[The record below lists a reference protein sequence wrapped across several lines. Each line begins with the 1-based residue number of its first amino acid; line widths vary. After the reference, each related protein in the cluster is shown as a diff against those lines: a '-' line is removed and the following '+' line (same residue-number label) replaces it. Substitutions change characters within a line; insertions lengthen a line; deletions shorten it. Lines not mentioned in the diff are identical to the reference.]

1 MSEAAGAVTV
11 RDVGRADEAAWRELW
26 AGYLAFYEAT
36 LPPETT
42 DRTWERL
49 VGDDPAFHGLVAVD
63 GGPDGTVVGIANA
76 ILHPSSWSEAPFC
89 LLNDLYVSPAA
100 RGRGAGRALIDAL
113 IARGRER
120 GWARV
125 SWVTKETNATA
136 RVLYDTYG
144 PADGF
149 IRYTVKL

>member
-1 MSEAAGAVTV
+1 MSETTGTVTI
-11 RDVGRADEAAWRELW
+11 RDLRRADEAAWRELW

-36 LPPETT
+36 LPQETT

-49 VGDDPAFHGLVAVD
+49 TGDDPAFDGLVAVD
-63 GGPDGTVVGIANA
+63 ADGSIVGIANA
-76 ILHPSSWSEAPFC
+76 IIHPSTWGTAPFC

-100 RGRGAGRALIDAL
+100 RGKGAGRALIDAL
-113 IARGRER
+113 IERGKER

-125 SWVTKETNATA
+125 YWVTKESNATA
-136 RVLYDTYG
+136 RVLYDSYG

-149 IRYTVKL
+149 IRYTVKLP